1 MKTRKLTTLILVLAI
16 ITLTS
21 ASLLTACTAETPDMS
36 GISFESKSYVYDGL
50 EHELV
55 IKGTLPEGVTVSYE
69 NNKLT
74 DVGTVE
80 ATAKFT
86 HKNSKV
92 VIPDMKATLTVTPAT
107 GDIGKA
113 TFKNKTVIYDGTEHE
128 LTVQGELPEG
138 VTVTYENNKLINVGT
153 VEAVAHFR
161 HENSN
166 IIIPDAKAT
175 LTVIPADGSLGT
187 ATFTDKTVEYDGTEH
202 ELTVEGILPDG
213 VSVSYTAN
221 KLTMPGSIEVTAS
234 FTSENPNY
242 TFKDI
247 KATLTVTKVVLS
259 PEEIGLVQSEFVYN
273 GNPHSVSLD
282 LPDYIKYTIINGE
295 ATDAGEYTCLVQ
307 FDKETVDAEDTTLD
321 WIITKADIDEEI
333 LKNVKFDSKTL
344 VYDGSEHS
352 LAVEGAEVL
361 PEGSSISYSAGN
373 KLTKPGTVNVT
384 ATIRNDNYN
393 DVVLKATLT
402 INKAVIDMSS
412 VTFDDAVFE
421 YDGQE
426 KQITA
431 NGIPENV
438 DVKYIGN
445 GQKNAGVHTVTAN
458 FSVKEN
464 ADCYELSMNSD
475 TATITI
481 NKKHVQ
487 IHTVEELQAIN
498 DTVIDSANYTYELAN
513 DIDGSQAVDKEKL
526 VDGKFRW
533 TGIGSFTNPFRSSL
547 EGNGYTISNL
557 YIDVNSGVFEAGQYF
572 IGIFNVVSTNAADN
586 LWIQNVNVSN
596 ITLDINTDGKLA
608 TVGTLIGRIGIG
620 NNETIGIDKVNISD
634 STMKINASLAH
645 AGTAIGWSC
654 GNKGVQIKNVAVKN
668 VDITADVT
676 TRADIGGFVG
686 NIEYKTN
693 YYVDCSVDENC
704 DININMLDNTKGVL
718 KIGGFASSFEAAAN
732 DIELFITRC
741 SSAAK
746 INVTTPE
753 GYEGT
758 FLAGKILANSS
769 NAGGD
774 ILGQTYILINFFDNG
789 NSYTNMEEFGWTG
802 SFKVNSVE
810 KEDLVYYTAA
820 GVAYAESNNK

>member
-138 VTVTYENNKLINVGT
+138 VTVTYENNKLTNVGT

-175 LTVIPADGSLGT
+175 LTVIPADGSIGT

-202 ELTVEGILPDG
+202 ELTVEGILPEG

-321 WIITKADIDEEI
+321 WIITKAAIDEEI

-634 STMKINASLAH
+634 STMKINASRAH

-753 GYEGT
+753 GYKGT

>member
-138 VTVTYENNKLINVGT
+138 VTVTYENNKLTNVGT

-202 ELTVEGILPDG
+202 ELTVEGTLPDG

-373 KLTKPGTVNVT
+373 KLTKPGTVSVT

-393 DVVLKATLT
+393 DVILTATLT

-498 DTVIDSANYTYELAN
+498 DTVSDSANYTYELAN
-513 DIDGSQAVDKEKL
+513 NIDGSQAVDQEKL
-526 VDGKFRW
+526 FDGKFRW

-634 STMKINASLAH
+634 STMKINASRAH

>member
-1 MKTRKLTTLILVLAI
+1 MKTRKLTTLIIVLAI

-138 VTVTYENNKLINVGT
+138 VTVTYENNKLTNVGT

-202 ELTVEGILPDG
+202 ELTVEGILPEG

-373 KLTKPGTVNVT
+373 KLTKPGTVSVT

-393 DVVLKATLT
+393 DVILTATLT

-487 IHTVEELQAIN
+487 IHNVEELQAIN
-498 DTVIDSANYTYELAN
+498 DTVSDSANYTYELAN
-513 DIDGSQAVDKEKL
+513 NIDGSQAVDQEKL
-526 VDGKFRW
+526 VNGKFRW

-547 EGNGYTISNL
+547 EGNGFTISNL

-586 LWIQNVNVSN
+586 LWIQNVNASN

-634 STMKINASLAH
+634 STMKINASRAH